1 MLNRLLRSRRNKI
14 HKHFDNDIR
23 DETKDKANSS
33 EINSDHVPAP
43 ESLAD
48 IDALLGGSDAV
59 DRVVVEEAVLPK
71 SHMSEAITHKGTH
84 TTLTSEPAT
93 GLLNNE
99 ESKHFRKQWDG
110 IQSRFVDDPHAAIQ
124 QADSLTSEVIEKIT
138 GMFASELNSLQ
149 NQRHENNDVTTEDL
163 RQALQRYR
171 AYINSLVG

>member
-1 MLNRLLRSRRNKI
+1 M
-14 HKHFDNDIR
+14 HKHFDKDIR
-23 DETKDKANSS
+23 DETMDKVNGS
-33 EINSDHVPAP
+33 EINSDHVPVL
-43 ESLAD
+43 ESPAD

-59 DRVVVEEAVLPK
+59 DGEVVEETVLPK
-71 SHMSEAITHKGTH
+71 SHMSEAIMHKGPH
-84 TTLTSEPAT
+84 ATLTSEPAS

-138 GMFASELNSLQ
+138 EMFASELNSLQ
-149 NQRHENNDVTTEDL
+149 NQLLENNDVTTEDL

-171 AYINSLVG
+171 ANFNSLVG

>member
-1 MLNRLLRSRRNKI
+1 M
-14 HKHFDNDIR
+14 HKNFDNDSR

-43 ESLAD
+43 APEAD

-59 DRVVVEEAVLPK
+59 DSAVVEEAVLPK
-71 SHMSEAITHKGTH
+71 SHHMSEAITRKGTH
-84 TTLTSEPAT
+84 ATLTSEPAT

-99 ESKHFRKQWDG
+99 ESNHFRKQWDG

-149 NQRHENNDVTTEDL
+149 NQWHENNDVTTEDL

-171 AYINSLVG
+171 ARFDSLVG